1 MRLDEPVDST
11 GEFWLP
17 GSADDKVPG
26 TLRIAQN
33 GEVTLELSG
42 ALSGPA
48 ASFRQRRPGRYQL
61 GGRTEE
67 HPTRLLGV
75 IRDGGAVTL
84 DRCQPP
90 SWNLRPASGL
100 ATSVIHA
107 DFAYIGVWYDENE
120 EIVFDEI
127 DCLFEGLEIWLSIN
141 SIEREYDNHNRIG
154 SIRYHIPDDIP
165 VTIRN
170 GVEARL
176 VFGLAS
182 PSAPL
187 QIPEA
192 SIKQTA
198 HLSLKLATAQP
209 LDGFASLAFKF
220 CNFLAF
226 ALDQDLEVRGIT
238 GHVDVPVSEDQVRR
252 SRVMIFCRLG
262 PEIAREAPIRRHDAM
277 FLYPQVADR
286 IDTITSGWFDIYE
299 TCAPAINLYFASRN
313 QTAAFLDTHVL
324 WLAQALETLHRRTS
338 DETDMAEKEFQKRY
352 ESIMK
357 NCPPNERRWLCGK
370 LRYAN
375 SLPFRK
381 RMRKL
386 VEPFKGHFGSNTQRE
401 YFISRVCDTRN
412 FLTHYDEGTTSNRAV
427 EGADLFAL
435 RDKMAALF
443 QLHLLK
449 HIGLEQSLINHFVSQ
464 NSRLQRKLEPAA

>member
-1 MRLDEPVDST
+1 MRLDEPIDST

-33 GEVTLELSG
+33 GEVTLELAGAFSG
-42 ALSGPA
+42 LA
-48 ASFRQRRPGRYQL
+48 ASVRHRRPGRHQF

-75 IRDGGAVTL
+75 IQDGGSVTL
-84 DRCQPP
+84 DGCQPP
-90 SWNLRPASGL
+90 SGRFQPTSGL

-107 DFAYIGVWYDENE
+107 AVAYIGIWYDENE

-127 DCLFEGLEIWLSIN
+127 DCLFEGLDIWLSTD
-141 SIEREYDNHNRIG
+141 SIEYEYDDDNRG
-154 SIRYHIPDDIP
+154 GNIRYRIPDDIP

-182 PSAPL
+182 PSVPL
-187 QIPEA
+187 AVNEA

-198 HLSLKLATAQP
+198 HLSLKLATAER

-220 CNFLAF
+220 CNFLSF

-238 GHVDVPVSEDQVRR
+238 GHVDVPVSEDQVRTR
-252 SRVMIFCRLG
+252 RVRIFCRLG
-262 PEIAREAPIRRHDAM
+262 PEIARGVPIRRHDAM

-286 IDTITSGWFDIYE
+286 IDTIISGWFGIYE

-313 QTAAFLDTHVL
+313 QTAAFLDTQVL

-338 DETDMAEKEFQKRY
+338 DETDMAEEEFQKRY

-357 NCPPNERRWLCGK
+357 ICPPDERRWLCGK

-386 VEPFKGHFGSNTQRE
+386 VEPFKGHFGSNTQGE

-412 FLTHYDEGTTSNRAV
+412 FLTHYDEGTISNRAV

-449 HIGLEQSLINHFVSQ
+449 HIGLEQSLVDRFVSQ
-464 NSRLQRKLEPAA
+464 NSRLRRKFDPAA